1 VVDKCLCI
9 FFNFF
14 GVTSLSQLLLSYFES
29 PPSGDKALIKLRR
42 YYQEKKIEE
51 GSKSFGDTTDTFIE
65 LLSSKIIEEI
75 RNPNTEETDPL
86 LKIQKHWPEL
96 FDTIQA
102 KLHTPSSS
110 LESSL
115 QFIPSIVQD
124 AQTDEE
130 DDELLEPGTPT
141 VEVSSLH
148 HSSPAVFT
156 KPTLQHRN
164 SQDSL
169 IEDELNNS
177 LHILSRSYPLEL
189 NFDYDVIVSISPD
202 KKITTVS
209 CPPTTRFTTT
219 RHRTSRPTSHPLPR
233 TSRPLDGYDTDDII
247 LDDREFLKEESFSR
261 RDTGFITKVRF
272 TDSMDGNMDDY

>member
-1 VVDKCLCI
+1 VDKCLCI
-9 FFNFF
+9 FLDLF
-14 GVTSLSQLLLSYFES
+14 GVTSFSQLLLSYFES

-42 YYQEKKIEE
+42 YYQQKKIEE

-75 RNPNTEETDPL
+75 RNPNTEEKDPL

-102 KLHTPSSS
+102 KLHRPSSS
-110 LESSL
+110 Y
-115 QFIPSIVQD
+115 

-130 DDELLEPGTPT
+130 DDELIEPGTPA
-141 VEVSSLH
+141 VEESIIHLH
-148 HSSPAVFT
+148 HSSPAVFI

-164 SQDSL
+164 SEDSL

-177 LHILSRSYPLEL
+177 LHILSRTYPEDL

-202 KKITTVS
+202 KKITTLS

-233 TSRPLDGYDTDDII
+233 ISRPLDAYDTDDII
-247 LDDREFLKEESFSR
+247 LDDREFLKEESCSR
-261 RDTGFITKVRF
+261 RDTGFITKVSF
-272 TDSMDGNMDDY
+272 TDSMDDY

>member
-75 RNPNTEETDPL
+75 RNPNTAEKDSL

-102 KLHTPSSS
+102 KLHCPSSS
-110 LESSL
+110 LEENGL

-130 DDELLEPGTPT
+130 YDELLEPGTPV
-141 VEVSSLH
+141 VEESTIHKST
-148 HSSPAVFT
+148 PAVFI
-156 KPTLQHRN
+156 KPALHHRN
-164 SQDSL
+164 SEDSL

-177 LHILSRSYPLEL
+177 LHILSRTYPEEM

-202 KKITTVS
+202 RKITTVS
-209 CPPTTRFTTT
+209 CPPTTRISTT
-219 RHRTSRPTSHPLPR
+219 RHRPSRPASHPLPR
-233 TSRPLDGYDTDDII
+233 ISRLDAYDTDDII
-247 LDDREFLKEESFSR
+247 LDDREFLEPFTR
-261 RDTGFITKVRF
+261 RDTGFITKVSF
-272 TDSMDGNMDDY
+272 TDSMDSNMDDC